1 MSAFSLSSDSNVKC
15 KIAKIEC
22 GEKFNAHT
30 STQIFRLT
38 VVDVVDDDRPDRTY
52 AIASMNGLA
61 TSK

>member
-1 MSAFSLSSDSNVKC
+1 MSNVKL
-15 KIAKIEC
+15 AKIES
-22 GEKFNAHT
+22 GEKFHAHT